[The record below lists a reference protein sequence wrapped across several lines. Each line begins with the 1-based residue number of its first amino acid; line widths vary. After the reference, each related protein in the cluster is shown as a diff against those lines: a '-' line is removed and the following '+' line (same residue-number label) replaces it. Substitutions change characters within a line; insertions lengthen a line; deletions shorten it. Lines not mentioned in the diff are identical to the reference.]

1 MKLES
6 ELRVG
11 LIQPIIDPD
20 VYWNHTK
27 IFEKAGKKAERKRP
41 FHLNI
46 KPRLAEKV
54 WQEIQY
60 GVNSLLYDDIKPHI
74 ILIPE
79 LHLPPARVSEIKA
92 ISKQHN
98 VMIIAGVDFQRHPL
112 IPTKIRN
119 RAIVTI
125 PSNWPNKPSRS
136 VSALYI
142 GKTYFTYMEDSMFR
156 NIEGVV
162 CEKDME
168 PNMYVFKQKE
178 LGNFGVMICSD
189 IFDIERMM
197 LYQSNIHHLF
207 IISLNKDLNT
217 YFSMTESLAQLIYCN
232 VVVCNTG
239 FYGGSVAISPYRD
252 SNKRLIYKY
261 QGQRMFN
268 VHMIKL
274 PVEEMDLAQRRDYSI
289 PTEEKPKF
297 KASPPGFYQRIT
309 G

>member
-1 MKLES
+1 MAP
-6 ELRVG
+6 ELRIG

-20 VYWNHTK
+20 KYWNHTK
-27 IFEKAGKKAERKRP
+27 TFEKAELKAGRDKPFYLNVRP
-41 FHLNI
+41 L
-46 KPRLAEKV
+46 LAEQV

-60 GVNSLLYDDIKPHI
+60 GLNSLLYDDVKPHI

-79 LHLPPARVSEIKA
+79 LHLPPSRLAEIKA
-92 ISKQHN
+92 ISKRHN
-98 VMIIAGVDFQRHPL
+98 IMIIAGVDFQRHPL
-112 IPTKIRN
+112 LPKKIRN

-125 PSNWPNKPSRS
+125 PNNWPSNNPSRT
-136 VSALYI
+136 VSAFYI

-156 NIEGVV
+156 NIEGIK

-168 PNMYVFKQKE
+168 PNMYVFKQRD

-197 LYQSNIHHLF
+197 LYQTNIHHLF

-217 YFSMTESLAQLIYCN
+217 YFSMAETLAQLIYCN
-232 VVVCNTG
+232 VVICNTG
-239 FYGGSVAISPYRD
+239 FYGGSVAISPYREP
-252 SNKRLIYKY
+252 NARLIYKY

-274 PVEEMDLAQRRDYSI
+274 PVEDIDLAQKRDYSI
-289 PTEEKPKF
+289 PTPEKPKF
-297 KASPPGFYQRIT
+297 KASPPGYYDRINS
-309 G
+309 